1 MIKAVI
7 FDLDGVLVESEH
19 LHIEAEKQ
27 TLLKY
32 GVRISSE
39 ELHRYT
45 GTTASFMFTELIKKY
60 KLNTTFKKM
69 FDEKEKILF
78 NLLRD
83 NVKPTQGVMQ
93 LLMKLKRENIKL
105 AIASSSH
112 KKLINH
118 ILKQMD
124 VTEYFDFVVSSED
137 VAYGKPDPEIF
148 LKAASGLNVDPDECL
163 VIEDSKL
170 GVEAAK
176 KAGMKCVGYRN
187 PHSGNQDL
195 SEADIVIDN
204 FSKLNLEELLS

>member
-27 TLLKY
+27 TLLKH

-45 GTTASFMFTELIKKY
+45 GTTANFMFTELIKKY

-93 LLMKLKRENIKL
+93 LLVNLKRENIKL

-118 ILKQMD
+118 ILKQMG
-124 VTEYFDFVVSSED
+124 VTNCFDLVLSSED
-137 VAYGKPDPEIF
+137 VTYGKPDPEIF

-187 PHSGNQDL
+187 PHSGDQDL
-195 SEADIVIDN
+195 SESDIVIDN
-204 FSKLNLEELLS
+204 FSKLNLGELLS

>member
-32 GVRISSE
+32 GVQISSE

-45 GTTASFMFTELIKKY
+45 GTTASFMFTELIRRY
-60 KLNTTFKKM
+60 KLNTTFKKI

-78 NLLRD
+78 KLLKN
-83 NVKPTQGVMQ
+83 NVKPTKGVMH
-93 LLMKLKRENIKL
+93 LLIKLKRENIKL
-105 AIASSSH
+105 AVASSSH
-112 KKLINH
+112 KKLINYLLEQ
-118 ILKQMD
+118 ID
-124 VTEYFDFVVSSED
+124 IAGCFDFVVSSED

-148 LKAASGLNVDPDECL
+148 LKAASGLSVGLDECL

-187 PHSGNQDL
+187 PHSGDQDL
-195 SEADIVIDN
+195 SEADIVIDS
-204 FSKLNLEELLS
+204 FSKLSLEDLLS